1 MKERKK
7 ERKKEG
13 KKEGNKEGKEERN
26 NEGKKWDNLQIIIFK
41 NIVVGLSMN

>member
-7 ERKKEG
+7 GRKKG
-13 KKEGNKEGKEERN
+13 RKKEGKEERN